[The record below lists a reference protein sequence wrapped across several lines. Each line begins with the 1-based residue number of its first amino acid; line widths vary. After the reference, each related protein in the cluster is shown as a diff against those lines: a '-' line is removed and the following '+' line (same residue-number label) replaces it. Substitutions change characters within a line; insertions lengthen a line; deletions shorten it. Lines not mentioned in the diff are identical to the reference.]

1 MDAEFMLLGL
11 DAAWLADAIERRAG
25 GTGNTQATVAPSVL
39 EPYCMDAATTSLEL
53 HGSGIHA
60 V

>member
-1 MDAEFMLLGL
+1 MLLGL